1 MLAWVLTLCLSD
13 GTVTQSIQRAMDVR
27 DGYKP
32 VTTYERCVELANEKQ
47 KIMNVSIEKTNELD
61 KVTIVCRRIDAK
73 SYYKNRHKQYAT
85 RPNADAKA
93 TAKETTKS
101 KKKNKKPKQ

>member
-1 MLAWVLTLCLSD
+1 MLAWVLTLCLSN
-13 GTVTQSIQRAMDVR
+13 GTTTYSTQRAMDVR

-32 VTTYERCVELANEKQ
+32 VTSYERCVELAKEKQ
-47 KIMNVSIEKTNELD
+47 QIMNASIEKANELD

-73 SYYKNRHKQYAT
+73 TYYKNRHKQYAT
-85 RPNADAKA
+85 RPNADVKV

-101 KKKNKKPKQ
+101 KKKDKKPKQ

>member
-47 KIMNVSIEKTNELD
+47 KIMNASIEKANELD

-73 SYYKNRHKQYAT
+73 AYYKNRHKQYAA
-85 RPNADAKA
+85 RSDADAKV
-93 TAKETTKS
+93 TAKEKSKS
-101 KKKNKKPKQ
+101 KKKDKKQNQ